1 MNMND
6 AMQSCLWAAA
16 AITPAAF
23 AGFAIVFSLASNK
36 SAMLMASLS
45 AGVIRLLLAVA
56 GGVIILRFVVV
67 PAGWFLAWMILF
79 YIITLVAEV
88 YYAIVAMN
96 KQKE

>member
-6 AMQSCLWAAA
+6 VMRSCMWAAA
-16 AITPAAF
+16 AIAPAAC
-23 AGFAIVFSLASNK
+23 AGFAVVFYMSSHKSL
-36 SAMLMASLS
+36 MLTASLS

-56 GGVIILRFVVV
+56 GSVIILRFVAVS
-67 PAGWFLAWMILF
+67 AGWFLAWMGLF

-88 YYAIVAMN
+88 YYAILAIN